1 MKVDKTPSDRQNEAT
16 VGVIGCGYWGPNL
29 IRNFNQLPV
38 SRVKYC
44 CDLDDSRLKHMKT
57 LYPHVILTNRY
68 EDLIEDA
75 EVDAVAI
82 ATPVSTHHPIAKAC
96 LQGGKHVLVEKP
108 LASSIAE
115 AENLVETAAA
125 QDRVLFSGHTFVYN
139 AAVQKMKE
147 LVEAGELGQVF
158 YVSSIRV
165 NLGLF
170 QEDINVIWD
179 LAPHDISILNHVLGC
194 DPVTVSTYAKSY
206 IRHGIED
213 VAFMVLQYPRGIV
226 AHIHVSWLDPCKIRR
241 TTLVGS
247 KKMLVYDDT
256 STLEKIRVYD
266 KGVTIQPHYDTFG
279 EFQLAYRFGDII
291 VPKINDVEPL
301 KAECSHF
308 VDCIVNGTHPRS
320 DGHAGLAVVKVV
332 ERACESAKL
341 GGAPLALDRSPGG
354 SK

>member
-1 MKVDKTPSDRQNEAT
+1 MSGHTTPNGQNAKTA

-29 IRNFNQLPV
+29 ARNFNQLPT
-38 SRVKYC
+38 SWIKYC
-44 CDLDDSRLKHMKT
+44 CDLDEGRLKHMKA
-57 LYPHVILTNRY
+57 LFPHVVVTQRF
-68 EDLIEDA
+68 EDLIEDP
-75 EVDAVAI
+75 EVQAIAI
-82 ATPVSTHHPIAKAC
+82 ATPVSAHYPLAKKC
-96 LQGGKHVLVEKP
+96 LEGGKHVLVEKP
-108 LASSIAE
+108 LASSSEE
-115 AENLVETAAA
+115 AQGLIDAANKR
-125 QDRVLFSGHTFVYN
+125 DLVLFTGHTFVYN
-139 AAVQKMKE
+139 AAVEKMKD
-147 LVEAGELGQVF
+147 LLQSGELGEIF

-179 LAPHDISILNHVLGC
+179 LAPHDISIMNYIFGAE
-194 DPVTVSTYAKSY
+194 PVTVCTHAKSY
-206 IRHGIED
+206 IRQGIED
-213 VAFMVLQYPRGIV
+213 VAFVVLQYPGNIT

-256 STLEKIRVYD
+256 SALEKIRVYD

-301 KAECSHF
+301 KKECGHF
-308 VDCIVNGTHPRS
+308 VECIRNGTEPMS
-320 DGHAGLAVVKVV
+320 SGEAGLEVVRVV

-341 GGAPLALDRSPGG
+341 GGAPLSLRPESGG
-354 SK
+354 QH

>member
-1 MKVDKTPSDRQNEAT
+1 MASANPAPKEDNAAT

-29 IRNFNQLPV
+29 LRNLSQLPI

-44 CDLDDSRLKHMKT
+44 CDMEDARLNHMKA
-57 LYPHVILTNRY
+57 LYPQVTATKRFQ
-68 EDLIEDA
+68 DLIEDP
-75 EVDAVAI
+75 EVQGVAI
-82 ATPVSTHHPIAKAC
+82 ATPVSTHYPIAKAC
-96 LQGGKHVLVEKP
+96 LEGGKHVLVEKP
-108 LASSIAE
+108 LAGSIAE
-115 AENLVETAAA
+115 AEDLNRIAESKGLI
-125 QDRVLFSGHTFVYN
+125 LFAGHTFVYN

-147 LVEAGELGQVF
+147 LVEAGELGEIF
-158 YVSSIRV
+158 YVSSVRV

-179 LAPHDISILNHVLGC
+179 LAPHDISILNYIFGRE
-194 DPVTVSTYAKSY
+194 PVTVSTFARSY
-206 IRHGIED
+206 IRPGIED
-213 VAFMVLQYPRGIV
+213 VAFVVLQYPRGVV

-279 EFQLAYRFGDII
+279 EFQLAYRFGDIV

-301 KAECSHF
+301 KVECAHF
-308 VDCIVNGTHPRS
+308 IECIRDGSSPQSNGR
-320 DGHAGLAVVKVV
+320 AGLAVVKVV

-341 GGAPLALDRSPGG
+341 GGAPLALERSGG

>member
-1 MKVDKTPSDRQNEAT
+1 MAKATPEHANDVVT
-16 VGVIGCGYWGPNL
+16 VGVVGCGYWGPNL
-29 IRNFNQLPV
+29 IRNFNQLPG
-38 SRVKYC
+38 SSIKYC
-44 CDLDDSRLKHMKT
+44 CDLDDGRLKHMKG
-57 LYPHVILTNRY
+57 LYPHAVMTNRF
-68 EDLIEDA
+68 EDLVEDD
-75 EVDAVAI
+75 EVDAVCV
-82 ATPVSTHHPIAKAC
+82 ATPVSAHFPIAKAC
-96 LQGGKHVLVEKP
+96 LEGGKHVLVEKP

-115 AENLVETAAA
+115 AEELTATA
-125 QDRVLFSGHTFVYN
+125 DRVGKVLFTGHTFVYN
-139 AAVQKMKE
+139 AAVQKMRE
-147 LVEAGELGQVF
+147 LIQAGELGDMF

-179 LAPHDISILNHVLGC
+179 LAPHDISIMNYLFGGQ
-194 DPVTVSTYAKSY
+194 PVTVCTYAKSY
-206 IRHGIED
+206 IRKGIED
-213 VAFMVLQYPRGIV
+213 VAFLVLQYAEGVV

-256 STLEKIRVYD
+256 SPLEKIRVYD

-301 KAECSHF
+301 KTECGHF
-308 VDCIVNGTHPRS
+308 VECIRTGQRPRS
-320 DGHAGLAVVKVV
+320 DGAAGLEVVKVV

-341 GGAPLALDRSPGG
+341 GGAPLALERASEG
-354 SK
+354 SE

>member
-1 MKVDKTPSDRQNEAT
+1 MAPDRPAHEGETTA

-29 IRNFNQLPV
+29 LRNLSQLPV

-44 CDLDDSRLKHMKT
+44 CDLDDARLSHMKT
-57 LYPHVILTNRY
+57 LYPQVSVTKRF
-68 EDLIEDA
+68 EDLIEDE
-75 EVDAVAI
+75 EVKAIAI
-82 ATPVSTHHPIAKAC
+82 ATPVSTHYPIAKAC
-96 LQGGKHVLVEKP
+96 LQGGKHVLIEKP
-108 LASSIAE
+108 LAASIAE
-115 AENLVETAAA
+115 AEDLNRIAKAGNV
-125 QDRVLFSGHTFVYN
+125 VLFAGHTFIYN
-139 AAVQKMKE
+139 AAVQKMKD
-147 LVEAGELGQVF
+147 LVESGELGETF

-179 LAPHDISILNHVLGC
+179 LAPHDISILNYIFGR
-194 DPVTVSTYAKSY
+194 DPVTVSTFARSY
-206 IRHGIED
+206 IRPGIED
-213 VAFMVLQYPRGIV
+213 VAFITLQYPKGVV

-301 KAECSHF
+301 KVECLHF
-308 VDCIVNGTHPRS
+308 MECVRNGGVPKS
-320 DGHAGLAVVKVV
+320 DGTSGLSVVKVV

-341 GGAPLALDRSPGG
+341 GGAPLALEGNRGG

>member
-1 MKVDKTPSDRQNEAT
+1 MSNKTPNGEIAKTT

-29 IRNFNQLPV
+29 IRNFNQLPI

-44 CDLDDSRLKHMKT
+44 CDLDDSRLKHMKS
-57 LYPHVILTNRY
+57 LYPNVAITKNY
-68 EDLIEDA
+68 EDLINDP

-82 ATPVSTHHPIAKAC
+82 ATPVSTHFPIAKDC
-96 LQGGKHVLVEKP
+96 LEGGKHVLVEKP
-108 LASSIAE
+108 LAASIGEAEELVKIAE
-115 AENLVETAAA
+115 AK
-125 QDRVLFSGHTFVYN
+125 QRILFTGHTFVYN

-147 LVEAGELGQVF
+147 LVEEGELGDIY

-179 LAPHDISILNHVLGC
+179 LAPHDISILNYLFGSE
-194 DPVTVSTYAKSY
+194 PITVSTFAKSY
-206 IRHGIED
+206 IRPGIED
-213 VAFMVLQYPRGIV
+213 VAFLTLQYPKNIV

-247 KKMLVYDDT
+247 RKMLVYDDT

-279 EFQLAYRFGDII
+279 EFQLAYRFGDIV

-301 KAECSHF
+301 KTECIHF
-308 VDCIVNGTHPRS
+308 IECIRNGARPMS
-320 DGHAGLAVVKVV
+320 DGTQGLNVVKVV

-341 GGAPLALDRSPGG
+341 GGAPLALERHQGG
-354 SK
+354 SE